1 MHSYL
6 ENENNIIMTNE
17 EESNVNIGLTNVLK
31 ELGLSSVQGI
41 HKITGIDKPTISRH
55 LNHKQPLTASH
66 MQIYAKKLNTD
77 ISFFISGNIAKYP
90 VSGYCY
96 SDKPEVS
103 GKNGVDD
110 HEFIF
115 FLQRYKIDGTKFI
128 WNEKVNRAFRYNIN
142 YSEKRL
148 MNNLL
153 NRFCFVRTSEKV
165 FEGLLGVVNS
175 VDFKKN
181 IVDVKPVWEEKTRDN
196 ISFVNIYPI
205 GVTYDIDFSD
215 AYIKI
220 LLNGKTFLNHEPNK
234 DMLGTE

>member
-6 ENENNIIMTNE
+6 ENENNIIMTNG
-17 EESNVNIGLTNVLK
+17 EESKVNIGLTNVLE
-31 ELGLSSVQGI
+31 ELGLSSVQGL
-41 HKITGIDKPTISRH
+41 HQITGIDKPTISRH
-55 LNHKQPLTASH
+55 LNHKQPLTVSH
-66 MQIYAKKLNTD
+66 MEIYSKKLNID
-77 ISFFISGNIAKYP
+77 ISFFISKSYAKYP

-128 WNEKVNRAFRYNIN
+128 WNEKVNRAFRYNTN

-148 MNNLL
+148 GFNLL
-153 NRFCFVRTSEKV
+153 NRFCFVRTNEKV
-165 FEGLLGVVNS
+165 FEGLLGIIDA
-175 VDFKKN
+175 VDLVKK
-181 IVDVKPVWEEKTRDN
+181 IVDVKPLWQEKTRDN